1 MKSGSFRIRLALLA
15 AALSGAVLAGFGAY
29 AWWVVHD
36 IKVADIDSDLI
47 SSAERESMRFLPP
60 PEWARF
66 AENVLPRSL
75 GIREPAHVLLLVED
89 RFGEIV
95 FESGNWPAG
104 IDSSKLPW
112 PKAKLPPW
120 PPDFSRPPPRIP
132 PATAKYEASAN
143 GTTWR
148 FGLAATPHSRIA
160 IAVGM
165 DEMRLG
171 MDRVRNGFLLAAPAA
186 LAFLALGAWFLSGRA
201 LKPVRELG
209 QSIRGIS
216 AQKLDQR
223 LPVIRDREFAVLAE
237 GINEM
242 LERLEKSFTQASRF
256 SADASHELKTP
267 LTILQGQIER
277 AISQVEAG
285 SPMQA
290 MLGSILD
297 EARRLSSISRKLLLL
312 SQADAGRLRL
322 QLTPFDLSR
331 EVEELVEDTRMMAP
345 ALLVSV
351 KLPEGITI
359 RADAD
364 LMRQLLVNLVS
375 NAVKYNLQNGWIR
388 IGLERTEQVVQVEIS
403 NSSSGIAPE
412 SREKIFE
419 RFYRTDASR
428 SRNVDGVGLGLSL
441 AREIARAHGGDLV
454 LLDSPRGEVSFRISL
469 PC

>member
-1 MKSGSFRIRLALLA
+1 MAGSFRIRLALLA
-15 AALSGAVLAGFGAY
+15 AALSGTVLAGFGAY

-36 IKVADIDSDLI
+36 IKVGDIDSDVV
-47 SSAERESMRFLPP
+47 SSAERESNRFLPP
-60 PEWARF
+60 EEWRRF
-66 AENVLPRSL
+66 SENVLPKSL
-75 GIREPAHVLLLVED
+75 GIREPAHILLLVED
-89 RFGEIV
+89 REGYIV
-95 FESGNWPAG
+95 YESANWPAA
-104 IDSSKLPW
+104 IDSSRLPW
-112 PKAKLPPW
+112 PRAKLPPW

-132 PATAKYEASAN
+132 PVTAKYQASAN
-143 GTTWR
+143 GSEWR
-148 FGLAATPHSRIA
+148 FGLAASPRGRVA
-160 IAVGM
+160 IAVSM
-165 DEMRLG
+165 DEMKLG

-186 LAFLALGAWFLSGRA
+186 LLFLAWMAWFLSGRA

-209 QSIRGIS
+209 DSIRGIS

-223 LPVIRDREFAVLAE
+223 LPVADHDREFAVLAE

-285 SPMQA
+285 SPMQE
-290 MLGSILD
+290 MLGSIMD
-297 EARRLSSISRKLLLL
+297 EVRRLSSISRKLLLL

-322 QLTPFDLSR
+322 QLAPFDLSATID
-331 EVEELVEDTRMMAP
+331 ELVEDTRMMAP
-345 ALLVSV
+345 SLDLTA
-351 KLPEGITI
+351 KIPQGISI
-359 RADAD
+359 RADGD
-364 LMRQLLVNLVS
+364 LMRQLLVNLFS
-375 NAVKYNLQNGWIR
+375 NAVKYNVEKGWIR
-388 IGLERTEQVVQVEIS
+388 IELEGAEKLVTVKIS
-403 NSSSGIAPE
+403 NASSGIAPE
-412 SREKIFE
+412 AREKIFE

-454 LLDSPRGEVSFRISL
+454 LQNSPRNEVSFRLTI